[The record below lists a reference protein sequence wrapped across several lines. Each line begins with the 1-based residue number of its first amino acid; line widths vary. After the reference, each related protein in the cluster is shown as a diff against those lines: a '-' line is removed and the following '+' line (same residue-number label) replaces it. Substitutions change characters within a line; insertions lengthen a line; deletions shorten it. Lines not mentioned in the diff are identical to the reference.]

1 MITRKTKIVCSIGPS
16 SDSDEIVRGL
26 ILAGMNVARFN
37 FSHGT
42 YAWHKSAM
50 DRVKRIS
57 AELKIPVALMLDTK
71 GPEIRTGIT
80 ENGKIIKITSG
91 DCFEVISDES
101 ECYGSF
107 NGKPGHISLSWKS
120 AAGRIVP
127 GNKILIADGLI
138 QFDVDSVS
146 EQTIHCTAHNSGEI
160 GSRKNVNII
169 GVHAGL
175 PIMSGQD
182 KSDIAFGVEQDVDFI
197 AASFVSFPEEVVQIR
212 EYLAELG
219 SKAHIVSKIE
229 NEEGLDNIDR
239 IIEESDGIMVA
250 RGDLGVQVATE
261 RIPLAQKSIISRCRK
276 AGTPVITATQMLDS
290 MIVNPRPTRAELTDV
305 ANAVFDGTDAV
316 MLSGETAG
324 GKYPV
329 EAVETMARIVTTAE
343 ESEEYKKRMMEIDR
357 TYETGNDI
365 GRLVAHSAFM
375 LASDIKAKAVI
386 TPTLHGNTA
395 GMISS
400 FRPEQIVI
408 AVTPDEQIA
417 RQLMLNWGV
426 YPILCSFT
434 NDSEEMVQQSVKTA
448 LDEKAVSLSDSVVMV
463 AGIPLHSP
471 LMANTIRVI
480 LVGNVLARGTCCG
493 CADLSSPQVSGRIV
507 RGDSPVE
514 AMKRAAD
521 TKSPVLVC
529 WRITES
535 YIPVLRIVDGVIAEF
550 GSDLNDDILKKINK
564 KLVWVTD
571 VPDALRNLETGLSVT
586 IDGSRGLVYEGLL

>member
-16 SDSDEIVRGL
+16 SDSDEIVRRL
-26 ILAGMNVARFN
+26 VLAGMNVARFN

-57 AELKIPVALMLDTK
+57 SELKIPVALLLDTK
-71 GPEIRTGIT
+71 GPEIRTGMT
-80 ENGKIIKITSG
+80 ENGKVIKISSG
-91 DCFEVISDES
+91 DRFEITADDS
-101 ECYGSF
+101 ECYGAF
-107 NGKPGHISLSWKS
+107 NGKAGHISLTWKN
-120 AAGRIVP
+120 AAERITP
-127 GNKILIADGLI
+127 GNKILVADGLVE
-138 QFDVDSVS
+138 FVVDAVA
-146 EQTIHCTAHNSGEI
+146 EKTILCTARNSGEI
-160 GSRKNVNII
+160 GSKKNVNII

-175 PIMSGQD
+175 PIMSEQD
-182 KSDIAFGVEQDVDFI
+182 KSDIAFGVEQDIDFI

-219 SKAHIVSKIE
+219 SRARIVSKIE
-229 NEEGLDNIDR
+229 NEEGLNNIDH
-239 IIEESDGIMVA
+239 IIDESDGIMVA

-261 RIPLAQKSIISRCRK
+261 RIPLAQKSIISKCRK
-276 AGTPVITATQMLDS
+276 AGKPVITATQMLDS

-329 EAVETMARIVTTAE
+329 EAVETMARIATTAE
-343 ESEEYKKRMMEIDR
+343 ESDVYKNRMMEADR
-357 TYETGNDI
+357 AYETGSDI
-365 GRLVAHSAFM
+365 GRLVARSAFM
-375 LASDIKAKAVI
+375 LASDIKAKAIV

-395 GMISS
+395 RMVSS
-400 FRPEQIVI
+400 FRPVQSVI
-408 AVTPDEQIA
+408 AVTPDEQVA

-426 YPILCSFT
+426 CPILCGFT
-434 NDSEEMVQQSVKTA
+434 NDSEEMVQKSVKTA

-471 LMANTIRVI
+471 LMANTVRVI

-493 CADLSSPQVSGRIV
+493 CADASVPQAAGRII
-507 RGDSPVE
+507 RADSPSEAVNRVE
-514 AMKRAAD
+514 N
-521 TKSPVLVC
+521 TKAPILLC

-535 YIPVLRIVDGVIAEF
+535 YIPVLRVVDGVIAEF
-550 GSDLNDDILKKINK
+550 GSDLSDDVLRKINK

-571 VPDALRNLETGLSVT
+571 VPGALRDLEAGLSVT
-586 IDGSRGLVYEGLL
+586 VDGNRGLVYEGIL